1 MNDLD
6 LIMANIR
13 AGFHN
18 KQIVAHDIVAV
29 LIMVTVMAVYE
40 FLVYRYISK
49 RSFYSKQFNIA
60 LALLPYFIA
69 TIIMS
74 LQSNLV
80 ITLGTIGALAIIR
93 FRTAV
98 KDPIDMVYL
107 LWSTHIGIV
116 CGTGL
121 YEVGILTSLF
131 ATALIIVL
139 DLVPIKKA
147 SYLFIVNA
155 EGAGSERDILGL
167 VRENAS
173 YFKVK
178 SRNQTRD
185 KLDMIIELR
194 TDKEQ
199 SLMEGA
205 SRLPGVQ
212 NSSLVTHDGENFI

>member
-1 MNDLD
+1 MKDLD
-6 LIMANIR
+6 LIFANIQ

-18 KQIVAHDIVAV
+18 KQIVAHDIIAV
-29 LIMVTVMAVYE
+29 LLMVTVLAVYE

-49 RSFYSKQFNIA
+49 HSFYSKQFNVS

-93 FRTAV
+93 FRTAI

-121 YEVGILTSLF
+121 YEVGLLTSLF
-131 ATALIIVL
+131 ATVLIIIL
-139 DLVPIKKA
+139 DLVPIKKS

-155 EGAGSERDILGL
+155 DNMRSESDIMGL
-167 VRENAS
+167 VKANAS
-173 YFKVK
+173 YFRVK
-178 SRNQTRD
+178 SRNLTKT

-199 SLMEGA
+199 VLMEGV
-205 SRLPGVQ
+205 SKVQGVL

>member
-1 MNDLD
+1 MKDLE
-6 LIMANIR
+6 LIFANIQ

-18 KQIVAHDIVAV
+18 KQIVAHDVIAV
-29 LIMVTVMAVYE
+29 LLMVTVLAVYE

-49 RSFYSKQFNIA
+49 RSFYSKQFNIS

-93 FRTAV
+93 FRTAI

-107 LWSTHIGIV
+107 LWSTHIGII

-131 ATALIIVL
+131 ATVLIIAL
-139 DLVPIKKA
+139 DLVPIKKS
-147 SYLFIVNA
+147 SYLLIVNA
-155 EGAGSERDILGL
+155 ETLQSEAEVMAL
-167 VRENAS
+167 VKS
-173 YFKVK
+173 CSGYFKIK
-178 SRNQTRD
+178 SRNLTKD

-199 SLMEGA
+199 TL
-205 SRLPGVQ
+205 LDGVSKIRGILT
-212 NSSLVTHDGENFI
+212 SSLVSHDGENFI

>member
-1 MNDLD
+1 MSDLQ
-6 LIMANIR
+6 LILANIQ

-18 KQIVAHDIVAV
+18 KQIVAHDVIAV
-29 LIMVTVMAVYE
+29 LLMVTVMAVYE

-93 FRTAV
+93 FRTAI

-121 YEVGILTSLF
+121 YEVGILTSVF
-131 ATALIIVL
+131 ATVLIIVL

-147 SYLFIVNA
+147 SYLFIINA
-155 EGAGSERDILGL
+155 DNLQSEDAILAL
-167 VRENAS
+167 VKNHVS

-178 SRNQTRD
+178 SRNLTKN

-194 TDKEQ
+194 TNKERV
-199 SLMEGA
+199 LMEGV
-205 SRLPGVQ
+205 SQVQGVL
-212 NSSLVTHDGENFI
+212 NSSLVSHDGENFI

>member
-1 MNDLD
+1 MSDLD
-6 LIMANIR
+6 LIISNIR

-18 KQIVAHDIVAV
+18 KQIVSHDVIAV
-29 LIMVTVMAVYE
+29 LLMVTVMAVYE

-49 RSFYSKQFNIA
+49 RSFYSKQFNIS
-60 LALLPYFIA
+60 LALLPYFIS

-93 FRTAV
+93 FRTAI

-121 YEVGILTSLF
+121 YEVGVLTSVF
-131 ATALIIVL
+131 ATVLIIIL
-139 DLVPIKKA
+139 DLVPVKKA
-147 SYLFIVNA
+147 SYLFIVNV
-155 EGAGSERDILGL
+155 ESMGSEGDILGL
-167 VRENAS
+167 VRKNAS

-194 TDKEQ
+194 TDKERE
-199 SLMEGA
+199 LMEGA
-205 SRLPGVQ
+205 SRIPGMI
-212 NSSLVTHDGENFI
+212 NSSLVSHDGENFI

>member
-1 MNDLD
+1 MNDLERI
-6 LIMANIR
+6 LANIH

-18 KQIVAHDIVAV
+18 QQIMAHDIIAV
-29 LIMVTVMAVYE
+29 LLMVGVMSLYE

-60 LALLPYFIA
+60 LALLPFFIA
-69 TIIMS
+69 TIIMA

-93 FRTAV
+93 FRTAI

-107 LWSTHIGIV
+107 LWSTHIGII

-121 YEVGILTSLF
+121 YEAGIITSLF
-131 ATALIIVL
+131 ATLFIVVL
-139 DLVPIKKA
+139 DLVPIKKS

-155 EGAGSERDILGL
+155 DSATAEKEIMTTVKA
-167 VRENAS
+167 NAKI
-173 YFKVK
+173 FKVK
-178 SRNQTRD
+178 SRNLTKN

-194 TDKEQ
+194 TDREQ
-199 SLMEGA
+199 ELLTAVSA
-205 SRLPGVQ
+205 VSGVL
-212 NSSLVTHDGENFI
+212 NSSLVSHDGENFI